1 VDFGL
6 LADDGLVSV
15 RGVGFRLFAEQ
26 KLLFASQVLLKGSDF
41 RFFTENDSFLIPD
54 LLLKSLYF

>member
-1 VDFGL
+1 MDFGL

-15 RGVGFRLFAEQ
+15 RGVGFR
-26 KLLFASQVLLKGSDF
+26 LFASQVLLKGSDF